1 MRRMKVKPHSRA
13 NACVPPL
20 PVAAPAPA
28 TNLHSKPSSTPQ
40 PPPAQLTT
48 LRPEERKICHLC
60 RATKAVAEVS
70 ALLSIPLQAVR
81 ALIAE
86 LADAGLVTISQPG
99 GTQNAGGT
107 PDAALIERVLNGL
120 RRDTAEAPATEDAQ
134 DGSVEEWLAD
144 SYREFAD
151 ALGDV
156 LDTEGGLREILLQSD
171 HDTAVDDLGDLL
183 DIEAGLREAL
193 GMRLET
199 DTASFPP
206 DLLTATE
213 PLWSYKEIATHI
225 GVQPETVRAYRKHG
239 LLPSPDVVDEGKP
252 YWFADTVRAWERAAS
267 VPATAKTP
275 MTEALASPNSVIKT
289 PAERRAGSAPSG
301 SSRTPAQG
309 PTSRRA

>member
-1 MRRMKVKPHSRA
+1 MSDHQRA
-13 NACVPPL
+13 AQH
-20 PVAAPAPA
+20 APYESEA
-28 TNLHSKPSSTPQ
+28 PQ
-40 PPPAQLTT
+40 PRKRLRTTVAGGRPRPRYQLALEALVNTTASPAQLTT

-252 YWFADTVRAWERAAS
+252 YWFADTVRAWGARR
-267 VPATAKTP
+267 V
-275 MTEALASPNSVIKT
+275 SPRHRQDPND
-289 PAERRAGSAPSG
+289 
-301 SSRTPAQG
+301 
-309 PTSRRA
+309 